1 MSLSGSVAM
10 ETPRLIL
17 RDFRPD
23 DLPAYAALCFNH
35 QVTRYLGGPKSAEE
49 ARVEML
55 GISQFFAE
63 SGFGMLAVERKG
75 DAAFLGICGLS
86 VETWYSDDLQ
96 IGWRLFPEHWGQ
108 GYATEAALAWRDLAF
123 ATAVPRL
130 VSISDA
136 PNTQSHRVMQR
147 IGMRFDHAAALSI
160 GDDRFDAHIYVLTL
174 EDWASLAKL

>member
-1 MSLSGSVAM
+1 VSLSGSVAL

-17 RDFRPD
+17 RDFTAD
-23 DLPAYAALCFNH
+23 DLPAYATLCANPR
-35 QVTRYLGGPKSAEE
+35 VMRYLGGPKSAEG
-49 ARVEML
+49 ARLEML

-63 SGFGMLAVERKG
+63 SGFGMLAVERKE
-75 DAAFLGICGLS
+75 DAVFLGSCGLS

-96 IGWRLFPEHWGQ
+96 IGWSFLPEHWGH

-123 ATAVPRL
+123 AVPVPRL

-136 PNTQSHRVMQR
+136 PNVQSHRVMER

-160 GDDRFDAHIYVLTL
+160 GDDKFDAFIYVLTL
-174 EDWASLAKL
+174 EDWSSLAKL